1 MNYKMPTLGGLKKL
15 QEFFATNGFPLPTF
29 QTNIYDGQRLSG
41 IYLCTPATPPED
53 ARTVSLDDEL
63 VQFGPLHEINDIR
76 LLGENGRGIQF
87 SDTAHFFAAA
97 TTEIIHA
104 AGWGCHLSIMGTTK
118 NDDWEFEDFI
128 NSLSNEDIM
137 SIAHFGK
144 RKPSIRDK
152 FLLYISPIRYA
163 QKTFA

>member
-1 MNYKMPTLGGLKKL
+1 MNYKIPTLGGLKKL
-15 QEFFATNGFPLPTF
+15 QEFFAANGFPLPTF
-29 QTNIYDGQRLSG
+29 QTNIYDGQHPSEVS
-41 IYLCTPATPPED
+41 LCTPAIPPED
-53 ARTVSLDDEL
+53 ARTVSIDDML
-63 VQFGPLHEINDIR
+63 ARFGPLHEINDVI
-76 LLGENGRGIQF
+76 LLGERGGIQF
-87 SDTAHFFAAA
+87 SDTTHFL
-97 TTEIIHA
+97 TPVMIGIIQD
-104 AGWGCHLSIMGTTK
+104 AGWGCYLQIIGTVE